1 MDIEIYNLSEVTST
15 NDYAREL
22 LSQNNLVLV
31 SALNQTEGR
40 GRKGNNWFGSYGKNL
55 YISFGIKHQNTI
67 SPNQLASLQAM
78 SALIVKK
85 ALRTVTNSD
94 IFYIKYPNDIY
105 AKDANG
111 FKKIAGILLEHNFS
125 GSVCINTII
134 GIGINVLEDNFPIE
148 LANNATSLKMLNL
161 VGDNKNNLLK
171 PENSISEIQNGLIDY
186 FNLYFNIF
194 ANGDTIHI
202 FNEWKEELNIIGKE
216 AFILEKGQYFE
227 IIELLDDC
235 RLRAY
240 SKTNNEEI
248 IIDNGNSIRYKLD

>member
-94 IFYIKYPNDIY
+94 TFYIKYPNDIY
-105 AKDANG
+105 AKDAYQQ
-111 FKKIAGILLEHNFS
+111 
-125 GSVCINTII
+125 
-134 GIGINVLEDNFPIE
+134 
-148 LANNATSLKMLNL
+148 LNL
-161 VGDNKNNLLK
+161 KK
-171 PENSISEIQNGLIDY
+171 
-186 FNLYFNIF
+186 
-194 ANGDTIHI
+194 
-202 FNEWKEELNIIGKE
+202 
-216 AFILEKGQYFE
+216 
-227 IIELLDDC
+227 
-235 RLRAY
+235 
-240 SKTNNEEI
+240 
-248 IIDNGNSIRYKLD
+248 